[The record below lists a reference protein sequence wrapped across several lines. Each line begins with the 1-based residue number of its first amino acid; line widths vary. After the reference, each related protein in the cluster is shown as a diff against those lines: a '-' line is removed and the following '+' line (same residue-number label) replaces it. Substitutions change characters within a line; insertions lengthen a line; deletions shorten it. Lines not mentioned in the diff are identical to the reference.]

1 MVDCSA
7 KNERIIVIDN
17 WEDQPY
23 YNMSHLQ
30 EKSWNYTLAGK
41 NHMGLNSETKL
52 SLDYVDTFM
61 VIRIISTR
69 HVETVVLLS
78 NKNRKNFNME
88 TDINI

>member
-1 MVDCSA
+1 
-7 KNERIIVIDN
+7 
-17 WEDQPY
+17 
-23 YNMSHLQ
+23 
-30 EKSWNYTLAGK
+30 
-41 NHMGLNSETKL
+41 MGLNSETKL

-88 TDINI
+88 TDMNI